1 MRTNKIIIDNMGNVF
16 APVGRV
22 SGGYVYDDRERV
34 IGRYVDDR
42 VESVNRHIIGFA
54 AGGAIMNPTGKQVA
68 RLNNRSEIESSKTL
82 RPGEY
87 AAVYNFFFKEIK

>member
-16 APVGRV
+16 APVGRI
-22 SGGYVYDDRERV
+22 SGGYVYDARDRI
-34 IGRYVDDR
+34 IGRYSDDR
-42 VESVNRHIIGFA
+42 VESANRQIIGFA
-54 AGGAIMNPTGKQVA
+54 AGGAIMNLTGKQVA
-68 RLNNRSEIESSKTL
+68 KLNNRSEIESSKTL